1 MVLRFAR
8 TIVFAFGFG
17 FAAFGCSGTDPSA
30 RDGLDDSTN
39 SQSSAVTPAPW
50 GASYVSQSFPLAT
63 TALKMKAGD
72 VLPSYIELKNS
83 GTETWDT
90 NTRIGTTEPRDRVS
104 VFADSTWVNSSRPSQ
119 VTGTVA
125 PGGTFKF
132 TFDLK
137 APATPGTYKE
147 YFGVLE
153 EGVVWFGDSGQ
164 GGPVDSDLEVMVE
177 VSAADPVPD
186 AGVKDEADAGDDS
199 GAAISVSQIPEGS
212 DAGDDTHD
220 PNSDP
225 SNDASSGGSSGGCS
239 MSSPSSH
246 FNGSNAIAMFFV
258 IGIAAG
264 VRRRRRAS

>member
-8 TIVFAFGFG
+8 TIVFALG
-17 FAAFGCSGTDPSA
+17 FAVATFGCSGTDSSA
-30 RDGLDDSTN
+30 ADEAAN
-39 SQSSAVTPAPW
+39 SQRSAVTRAPW

-63 TALKMKAGD
+63 SALKMKA
-72 VLPSYIELKNS
+72 VEVIPSYIELKNS

-104 VFADSTWVNSSRPSQ
+104 AFADSTWVNASRPSQ

-125 PGGTFKF
+125 PGGTFKL

-153 EGVVWFGDSGQ
+153 EGVAWFGDSGQ

-177 VSAADPVPD
+177 VSAADPIPD
-186 AGVKDEADAGDDS
+186 AGATDDDGGVFDSDS
-199 GAAISVSQIPEGS
+199 GAISVSQIPEGA
-212 DAGDDTHD
+212 DAGAVTR
-220 PNSDP
+220 DP
-225 SNDASSGGSSGGCS
+225 SADPDDASSGGGKNGGCS
-239 MSSPSSH
+239 ISSPNGH
-246 FNGSNAIAMFFV
+246 FYGSNAIAFF
-258 IGIAAG
+258 G
-264 VRRRRRAS
+264 VLGVAWLARRRRVS